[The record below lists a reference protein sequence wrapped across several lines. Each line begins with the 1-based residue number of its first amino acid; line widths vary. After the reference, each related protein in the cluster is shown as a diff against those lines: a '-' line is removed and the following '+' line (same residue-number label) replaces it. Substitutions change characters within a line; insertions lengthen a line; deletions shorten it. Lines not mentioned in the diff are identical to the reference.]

1 MVTPDDVK
9 ENDGICFP
17 GGFQKMSVITF
28 LSWLLDEDFVHR
40 QQAHPNLSFT
50 IS

>member
-17 GGFQKMSVITF
+17 GGFS
-28 LSWLLDEDFVHR
+28 EDVCN
-40 QQAHPNLSFT
+40 NLSVMA
-50 IS
+50 S